1 MAKTDR
7 VARRSEAALPQFD
20 AVLPMTRRAQV
31 AETLR
36 EAILTGQ
43 LAQGSQLVEL
53 KLAERF
59 GVSRG
64 SIREAIWELID
75 QGLAVNKPYAGA
87 FVIEVDLTTM
97 RELFGLRGALEKYCF
112 AEIWPRRDAAFRT
125 EFITRHSALVEATAS
140 RNRNAAVKAE
150 MRFHSLP
157 YEFSGNAMLLDVWRQ
172 LAKKIQLGFAMSQE
186 LLQGDDFISDSA
198 RYLAAALGDDLDA
211 MQREIDRHL
220 RLGISFIEK
229 LREAQAAD
237 A

>member
-1 MAKTDR
+1 MTKT
-7 VARRSEAALPQFD
+7 ARAGRRPDL
-20 AVLPMTRRAQV
+20 VLPRFDVVLPLTRRAQV

-75 QGLAVNKPYAGA
+75 QGLAMNKPYAGT
-87 FVIEVDLTTM
+87 FVIEIDLATM
-97 RELFGLRGALEKYCF
+97 RELFALRGALEKFCF

-125 EFITRHSALVEATAS
+125 EFITRHSALIEATAS
-140 RNRNAAVKAE
+140 RNRNVVVKAE
-150 MRFHSLP
+150 MRFHSHP
-157 YEFSGNAMLLDVWRQ
+157 YEFSGNGILLDVWRQ
-172 LAKKIQLGFAMSQE
+172 LAKKIQLGFALSQE
-186 LLQGDDFISDSA
+186 LLQGDEFISDSA
-198 RYLAAALGDDLDA
+198 RYLATALGEDLDA
-211 MQREIDRHL
+211 MHGEIDRHL

-229 LREAQAAD
+229 LHEAQGAG
-237 A
+237 

>member
-1 MAKTDR
+1 MTKAGRPGRR
-7 VARRSEAALPQFD
+7 VESALPAF
-20 AVLPMTRRAQV
+20 AVVLPMTRRAQV

-43 LAQGSQLVEL
+43 LAPGSQLVEL

-75 QGLAVNKPYAGA
+75 QGLAVNKPYSGT
-87 FVIEVDLTTM
+87 FVIEIDMETM
-97 RELFGLRGALEKYCF
+97 RELFALRGALEKFCF
-112 AEIWPRRDAAFRT
+112 AEIWPKRDSAFRA
-125 EFITRHSALVEATAS
+125 EFVARHAALVEAATARS
-140 RNRNAAVKAE
+140 RPATVTAE

-157 YEFSGNAMLLDVWRQ
+157 YEFCGNRILLDVWHQ

-186 LLQGDDFISDSA
+186 LLQGEAFISDST
-198 RYLAAALGDDLDA
+198 RYLAAALGEDLPA

-220 RLGISFIEK
+220 TLGLTFIARL
-229 LREAQAAD
+229 QAMPNGA
-237 A
+237 